1 MLDIKNGEE
10 YRYDKFYTGKKT
22 KEYNQRVGERIR
34 LFREI
39 QGLSQVELATMLGYT
54 STGAFSLIESGE
66 RGLNRTKLS
75 HAAKVLDTFAEV
87 LTADSKL
94 TKQEILDLNKFLH
107 IRTNPKHPKH
117 KEMLKLLSLDK

>member
-1 MLDIKNGEE
+1 MTKFIPSKN
-10 YRYDKFYTGKKT
+10 T
-22 KEYNQRVGERIR
+22 KEYNQRVGERIK

-39 QGLSQVELATMLGYT
+39 QGFSQVELAKMLGYQ
-54 STGAFSLIESGE
+54 STGAFSLIEAGE
-66 RGLNRTKLS
+66 RGLNRTKLAQ
-75 HAAKVLDTFAEV
+75 AAKILDTFPEV

-117 KEMLKLLSLDK
+117 KEMLKLLSLEK